1 MANVGTSAVKIIDND
16 NDVVSVTNNKLDVN
30 ATLAAGAAIDIGDV
44 EITGHSTIAN
54 GSNTDID
61 TSAEVLGGSAA
72 CKEVVIQAATTNT
85 GIVYVGASGVSTT
98 TGIALNAGDAF
109 SFNIDNIDNV
119 YVIASAVNQ
128 AVSYVYFN

>member
-30 ATLAAGAAIDIGDV
+30 ATLPAGAAIDIGDV

>member
-61 TSAEVLGGSAA
+61 TSAEVLGARAA

-119 YVIASAVNQ
+119 YVIASAINQ

>member
-1 MANVGTSAVKIIDND
+1 MARASVGAVRLIDADGDALDDGNG
-16 NDVVSVTNNKLDVN
+16 KLNVN
-30 ATLAAGAAIDIGDV
+30 AT
-44 EITGHSTIAN
+44 TGSYSTIAD

-61 TSAEVLGGSAA
+61 TSAIVLGPSAA
-72 CKEVVIQAATTNT
+72 CKEVVIQASASNT
-85 GIVYVGASGVSTT
+85 GIVYVGATGVTTT

-119 YVIASAVNQ
+119 YVIASANNQ

>member
-1 MANVGTSAVKIIDND
+1 MGDTTRSAVRIIDSD
-16 NDVVSVTNNKLDVN
+16 NDVVSVTNNRLDVN

-61 TSAEVLGGSAA
+61 TSAEVLGASAA